1 MVTKNLLCRVAYSM
15 RTLNSV
21 LLMTVSIIQ
30 TVKAV
35 SNATNII
42 KFHKDAGSI
51 CAVMSDL
58 VILADICVA

>member
-1 MVTKNLLCRVAYSM
+1 
-15 RTLNSV
+15 V

-58 VILADICVA
+58 VILADICIA